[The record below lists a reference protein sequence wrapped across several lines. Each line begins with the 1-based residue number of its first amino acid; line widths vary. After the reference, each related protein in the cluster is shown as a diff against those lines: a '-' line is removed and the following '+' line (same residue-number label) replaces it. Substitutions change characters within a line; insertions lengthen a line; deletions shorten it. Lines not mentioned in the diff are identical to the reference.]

1 MLLEPLSALERC
13 LTTTRCASTLVGA
26 YFKVIDDHLYMPLQ
40 HVYAPGA
47 IHYYDYHALSAIQKL
62 LLHSIEIAKNVFQRI
77 VEIYAIYRFY
87 IGLLSDSA
95 VKSSSI
101 QDVKMFQVYFW
112 VCGLEEISAIQQ
124 ESFRL
129 SVMLYLT
136 LKVQYKLIR
145 QMLHLLGQEIGDR
158 LIPKQAHTLIPYF
171 QVL

>member
-40 HVYAPGA
+40 RVYAPA
-47 IHYYDYHALSAIQKL
+47 ARHDYDYHALSAIQQ

-77 VEIYAIYRFY
+77 VEIYAISRFY
-87 IGLLSDSA
+87 IALLSDLA

-158 LIPKQAHTLIPYF
+158 LIPKQADTLMPYF

>member
-1 MLLEPLSALERC
+1 MLLEPLSALEPC

-40 HVYAPGA
+40 RIYTAAA
-47 IHYYDYHALSAIQKL
+47 IHDYDYHALSPVQQ
-62 LLHSIEIAKNVFQRI
+62 LLHSIQIAKNLFQKI
-77 VEIYAIYRFY
+77 VEIYAISRFY
-87 IGLLSDSA
+87 IALLSDSA

-112 VCGLEEISAIQQ
+112 VCALQEISAIQQ

-136 LKVQYKLIR
+136 LKVQCKLIR
-145 QMLHLLGQEIGDR
+145 QMLHLLGQEIRDR
-158 LIPKQAHTLIPYF
+158 LTPKQAHTLMPYF

>member
-26 YFKVIDDHLYMPLQ
+26 YFKVIEDHLYMPLQ
-40 HVYAPGA
+40 RVYAPVA
-47 IHYYDYHALSAIQKL
+47 RHDYDYHALSAVQQ
-62 LLHSIEIAKNVFQRI
+62 LLHTIEIAKDIFQKT
-77 VEIYAIYRFY
+77 VTIYAISCFY
-87 IGLLSDSA
+87 ISLLSDSA
-95 VKSSSI
+95 VNTFSI
-101 QDVKMFQVYFW
+101 RDVKMFQVYLS
-112 VCGLEEISAIQQ
+112 VCSLQVISAIQQ

-145 QMLHLLGQEIGDR
+145 QMLHLLGQEIRDR
-158 LIPKQAHTLIPYF
+158 LTPKQAHTLMPYF